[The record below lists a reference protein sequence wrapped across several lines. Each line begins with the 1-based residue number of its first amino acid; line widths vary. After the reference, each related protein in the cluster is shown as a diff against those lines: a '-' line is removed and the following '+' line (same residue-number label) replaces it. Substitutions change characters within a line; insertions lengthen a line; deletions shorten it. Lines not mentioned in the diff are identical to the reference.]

1 MKSRRAIKSILSVA
15 VMLPILTGTGIVSA
29 QQPDPEYTSRFM
41 LKKCNGFSSVGRNP
55 FFVLEP
61 GFETVLA
68 GEDEGVKV
76 RVAISVLHQTK
87 MIDGI
92 QTRVLKE
99 VETKNG
105 KLYEV
110 ATNYFAICNRT
121 NSVVYFG
128 EDVDFYENGVVV
140 SHDGSWRAG
149 VNGAKPGI
157 IMPGTVLLGARYF
170 QEVAPKVALD
180 RAEIVSLS
188 EVVQTPAG
196 KFEKCLKTKETTP
209 LEPDVREFKWYA
221 PGIGLIRDGVLKLV
235 WRSPNDARER
245 EEADMD

>member
-1 MKSRRAIKSILSVA
+1 MKSRRAIESILVVA
-15 VMLPILTGTGIVSA
+15 VMLPILAGPGIVSA
-29 QQPDPEYTSRFM
+29 QQQPEYTRNFM
-41 LKKCNGFSSVGRNP
+41 LKRCNGFSSVGRNP

-61 GFETVLA
+61 GYETALA

-76 RVAISVLHQTK
+76 RVTTTVLHQTK

-92 QTRVLKE
+92 ETRVLKE

-105 KLYEV
+105 KLYEI
-110 ATNYFAICNRT
+110 ATNYFAICNRN

-149 VNGAKPGI
+149 VNGAEPGI

-170 QEVAPKVALD
+170 QEVAPRVALD

-188 EVVQTPAG
+188 EVVQTPVG
-196 KFEKCLKTKETTP
+196 RFENCLRTKETTP
-209 LEPDVREFKWYA
+209 LEPDVRESKSYA

-235 WRSPNDARER
+235 WRSPNDAKEK